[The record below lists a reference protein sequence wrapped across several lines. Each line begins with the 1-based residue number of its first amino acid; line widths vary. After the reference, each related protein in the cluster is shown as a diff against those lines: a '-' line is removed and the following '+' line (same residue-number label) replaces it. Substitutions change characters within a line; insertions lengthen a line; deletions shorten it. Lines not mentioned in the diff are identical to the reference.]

1 MKKLLRFLTILFCVA
16 FFLVGVLRLTMLSTT
31 KDVTYTLDTVPAKA
45 VVLVPGAGL
54 NRLGG
59 PSAPLK
65 DRLDAAIELYNQ
77 GKVQKLLLSGDNTE
91 VTYNEPGA
99 MQAYALDQG
108 IPEEDLVLDYAGRR
122 TYDSC
127 YRAHHIFGLDEI
139 IVVTQSYHLPRA
151 LFLCENSELNAV
163 GVPVEQSRYIRSRY
177 IFWNVREVFATVM
190 AWLDVYVLKP
200 LPVLGE
206 MEPIFPLQTRI
217 NP

>member
-1 MKKLLRFLTILFCVA
+1 MKKILRFFIILSCSTI
-16 FFLVGVLRLTMLSTT
+16 FLIGALRLILLLST
-31 KDVTYTLDTVPAKA
+31 KDVTFTLDAVPSKA

-54 NRLGG
+54 NSSGG

-65 DRLDAAIELYNQ
+65 DRLDTAIALYHQ
-77 GKVQKLLLSGDNTE
+77 GKVQKMLLSGDNTE

-99 MQAYALDQG
+99 MQAYAIAQG

-139 IVVTQSYHLPRA
+139 IIVTQAYHLPRA
-151 LFLCENSELNAV
+151 LFLCENSELDAV
-163 GVPVEQSRYIRSRY
+163 GGPVEQSRYIRSRY
-177 IFWNVREVFATVM
+177 LFWNIREVFATVM

-206 MEPIFPLQTRI
+206 MEPIFPLQLRI
-217 NP
+217 IP

>member
-1 MKKLLRFLTILFCVA
+1 MKKILRILIIIVFCV
-16 FFLVGVLRLTMLSTT
+16 FFLVGILRVTLLSAT
-31 KDVTYTLDTVPAKA
+31 KDMTYSLQNVPSKP

-54 NRLGG
+54 NAFGG

-65 DRLDAAIELYNQ
+65 DRLDTAIDLYRQ

-99 MQAYALDQG
+99 MQTYAISQG
-108 IPEEDLVLDYAGRR
+108 IPESDLVLDYAGRR

-139 IVVTQSYHLPRA
+139 MVVTQAYHLPRA
-151 LFLCENSELNAV
+151 LFLCENSEMETV

-177 IFWNVREVFATVM
+177 LFWNIREVFATIM
-190 AWLDVYVLKP
+190 AWLDVYLLKP

-206 MEPIFPLQTRI
+206 MEPIFPLQTRMT
-217 NP
+217 P

>member
-1 MKKLLRFLTILFCVA
+1 MKKLLRILIIFFCGA
-16 FFLVGVLRLTMLSTT
+16 FFLVGILRLTLLITT
-31 KDVTYTLDTVPAKA
+31 RDLTYSIETVPSKA

-54 NRLGG
+54 NSSGG

-65 DRLDAAIELYNQ
+65 DRLDTAITLYRQ

-99 MQAYALDQG
+99 MQAYAIAQG

-127 YRAHHIFGLDEI
+127 YRAHHIFGLDEV
-139 IVVTQSYHLPRA
+139 IVVTQAYHLPRA
-151 LFLCENSELNAV
+151 LFLCENSELSAV
-163 GVPVEQSRYIRSRY
+163 GIPVEQSRYIRSRY
-177 IFWNVREVFATVM
+177 LFWNAREVLASVA

-206 MEPIFPLQTRI
+206 MEPIFLPPTGI

>member
-1 MKKLLRFLTILFCVA
+1 MKRILRYLIILVCCA
-16 FFLVGVLRLTMLSTT
+16 FFLVGALRLTMLSIT
-31 KDVTYTLDTVPAKA
+31 KDATYTLETVPSKP

-54 NRLGG
+54 NYLGE

-65 DRLDAAIELYNQ
+65 DRLDAAIELYRQ

-91 VTYNEPGA
+91 LTYNEPGA
-99 MQAYALDQG
+99 MQAYALAQG
-108 IPEEDLVLDYAGRR
+108 VSEADLVLDYAGRR

-127 YRAHHIFGLDEI
+127 YRAHHIFGLDEVI
-139 IVVTQSYHLPRA
+139 IVTQAYHLHRA
-151 LFLCENSELNAV
+151 LFLCENSELDTV

-177 IFWNVREVFATVM
+177 LFWNIREVFATVV
-190 AWLDVYVLKP
+190 AWLDVYILKP

-206 MEPIFPLQTRI
+206 MEPIFPSQIRI